1 MSATILTVRPC
12 LPVVNRPALRPRGTD
27 IGAPARRRAS
37 EILGR
42 RSVAAVPNDAVDRLA
57 GGDGTPAEVGNAE
70 ARMRRIHEAHA
81 GPLFRFLLR
90 LTLGNHDLSEDLLQE
105 TLLRA
110 WRNIDVLPAEADR
123 VRAWLH
129 TVARNV
135 AIDAARARKARP
147 PEVSIPDLTR
157 LSSEGDAADRI
168 VTVRAVRDAM
178 TQLAPAHRAVLVELY
193 FKSASTAEA
202 AIRLGIP
209 EGTVKSRAYYAVRSL
224 QTVLGSVDAA

>member
-1 MSATILTVRPC
+1 MSTAILTVHPSLTTVAHPTVKTRDRDSGMP
-12 LPVVNRPALRPRGTD
+12 
-27 IGAPARRRAS
+27 IGRHAS
-37 EILGR
+37 EIPGR
-42 RSVAAVPNDAVDRLA
+42 RSVGTVPNDAVDRLA
-57 GGDGTPAEVGNAE
+57 EGESPE
-70 ARMRRIHEAHA
+70 ARMRQIHQTHA

-90 LTLGNHDLSEDLLQE
+90 LTLGNHDLAEDLLQE

-110 WRNIDVLPAEADR
+110 WRNIDVLPAESER

-147 PEVSIPDLTR
+147 PEVSIPDITR
-157 LSSEGDAADRI
+157 LSAEGDAADRI
-168 VTVRAVRDAM
+168 VTVRAIRDAM
-178 TQLAPAHRAVLVELY
+178 AHLNPAHRAVLVELY

-202 AIRLGIP
+202 ASRLGIP

-224 QTVLGSVDAA
+224 QAVLGSVDAT